1 MNENL
6 NNCIPEA
13 TKLLQL
19 KGSLSTFSPFSP
31 IDYVYLLIWVNQGER
46 KGSNSK
52 GENETETNMI
62 EYSLHV
68 SHHNNFK

>member
-19 KGSLSTFSPFSP
+19 KGSLSTFSP
-31 IDYVYLLIWVNQGER
+31 IDYIYLLIWVNQGER
-46 KGSNSK
+46 KGRNSK
-52 GENETETNMI
+52 GENETETNTI